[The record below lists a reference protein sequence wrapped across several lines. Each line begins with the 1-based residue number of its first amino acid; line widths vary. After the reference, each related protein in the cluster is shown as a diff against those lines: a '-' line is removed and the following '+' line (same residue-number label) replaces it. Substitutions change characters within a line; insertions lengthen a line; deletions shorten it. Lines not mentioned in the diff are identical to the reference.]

1 MERVQFQQEQM
12 LAELKDL
19 AEKNIFTQKEIKQI
33 MKKNTA
39 FETALVRRVPK
50 KADFLRYASY
60 AMGLEHLRRKRV
72 ERQHADTKPPPS
84 ISDYALVRRV
94 FQIFERAL
102 KKFGADVGLWVQY
115 IQVAKREGARALV
128 GRVSARALQLHPNV
142 PALYILSASHELD
155 HLSPAAARALLQRGL
170 RLNADSVEMWT
181 EYVKMEMGFVEGLRR
196 RWGILGV
203 DIGKGKGKGKSVDT
217 DMDVLG
223 EGGDVQ
229 RMEEDADEEGDQGD
243 AVRREI
249 MEGAIVKSVVS
260 SAVKAL
266 PTLPLFSSLYTLLA
280 TYPAPPALRDDL
292 ISYLRNLFDNTLSHE
307 PRAVTLLLDQTTLDG
322 EELVDALRDAN
333 SKFTEGIKNAEDKR
347 REDWCVVYG
356 AFVTKWCTREE
367 TDLHLRAYLT
377 STLRALIKSQ
387 STPSPALSAAH
398 ITTLTFAN
406 TCPSPELFPSSS
418 PEKILRLARRYT
430 AASPTSGKLWLARLD
445 AESRFANTAD
455 TTKAWTESRK
465 SVYPLDPAVEDV
477 WTWGLDHL
485 PEQGTTVLEGLLAE
499 SMRDASLAPIHESL
513 LLRWAAAPHAE
524 SHHVRRMAG
533 KWHVTGRVWAE
544 MFAVEARADEPRED
558 VLKQVYEHWRSI
570 DAPEATLRWAGWL
583 LGKGRGDEAVRV
595 ITSVV
600 GSGASF
606 GAKERG
612 ELERR
617 WREIVDG
624 ETDEL
629 NEADVI

>member
-1 MERVQFQQEQM
+1 M
-12 LAELKDL
+12 
-19 AEKNIFTQKEIKQI
+19 
-33 MKKNTA
+33 
-39 FETALVRRVPK
+39 
-50 KADFLRYASY
+50 
-60 AMGLEHLRRKRV
+60 HLWDEFPHGAYFV
-72 ERQHADTKPPPS
+72 VHNMATLTPS
-84 ISDYALVRRV
+84 S
-94 FQIFERAL
+94 
-102 KKFGADVGLWVQY
+102 
-115 IQVAKREGARALV
+115 
-128 GRVSARALQLHPNV
+128 ALQLHPNV

-229 RMEEDADEEGDQGD
+229 RMEEDVDEEGDQGD

-260 SAVKAL
+260 SAVKGKRISFFLSAIAKYRHPFLAL

-367 TDLHLRAYLT
+367 TDLHLVSA
-377 STLRALIKSQ
+377 KS
-387 STPSPALSAAH
+387 P
-398 ITTLTFAN
+398 F
-406 TCPSPELFPSSS
+406 
-418 PEKILRLARRYT
+418 
-430 AASPTSGKLWLARLD
+430 
-445 AESRFANTAD
+445 
-455 TTKAWTESRK
+455 
-465 SVYPLDPAVEDV
+465 SV
-477 WTWGLDHL
+477 T
-485 PEQGTTVLEGLLAE
+485 
-499 SMRDASLAPIHESL
+499 
-513 LLRWAAAPHAE
+513 
-524 SHHVRRMAG
+524 
-533 KWHVTGRVWAE
+533 
-544 MFAVEARADEPRED
+544 
-558 VLKQVYEHWRSI
+558 
-570 DAPEATLRWAGWL
+570 
-583 LGKGRGDEAVRV
+583 
-595 ITSVV
+595 
-600 GSGASF
+600 
-606 GAKERG
+606 
-612 ELERR
+612 
-617 WREIVDG
+617 
-624 ETDEL
+624 
-629 NEADVI
+629 